1 MNRWGPRALAA
12 VLVAAMVAPAVIDP
26 PRDGFPL
33 STYPMFAFDRGSVTS
48 VTTAVGVTDAGGRVR
63 LSPYLLAGADE
74 AILAVRTARI
84 AVAEEDTD
92 RWCEEVASRV
102 AASSG
107 ASVSSE
113 RVVAIEVV
121 TETHD
126 ASATL
131 AGSAEPLRIV
141 LHTTCPVEP
150 R

>member
-1 MNRWGPRALAA
+1 MNRWGPRAFAA
-12 VLVAAMVAPAVIDP
+12 VIVAAMVAPAVLDP

-48 VTTAVGVTDAGGRVR
+48 VTTAVGVTDADERVR

-84 AVAEEDTD
+84 AVAEENPD

-102 AASSG
+102 AALPG
-107 ASVSSE
+107 AVVSSE
-113 RVVAIEVV
+113 RVVTIEVV

-126 ASATL
+126 AVATL
-131 AGSAEPLRIV
+131 AGTAEPLRV
-141 LHTTCPVEP
+141 VPHVTCPVEP

>member
-1 MNRWGPRALAA
+1 M
-12 VLVAAMVAPAVIDP
+12 LVAAMVAPAVADP

-48 VTTAVGVTDAGGRVR
+48 VTTAVGVTGSGGRVR

-74 AILAVRTARI
+74 AILAVRTARL
-84 AVAEEDTD
+84 AVAEENVD

-102 AASSG
+102 AASSIS
-107 ASVSSE
+107 SVSS
-113 RVVAIEVV
+113 RGVQSIEIV

-126 ASATL
+126 AALTL
-131 AGSAEPLRIV
+131 AASAEPLRIV